1 MILKRVPAA
10 PQLLGLLG
18 LVPFFALTLGVWV
31 AAANLNRGDVEPSA
45 AARAWAGFL
54 LYAQL
59 LYAGLVA
66 SFLGAV
72 HWGLAMANM
81 GWEAQRTPVPERFND
96 GGEGTP
102 RYEGAT
108 RQFLWSVM
116 PSLFAWAI
124 ILFFHLTRIDWLSVI
139 AMMGVYAMC
148 FFADRNAVR
157 FGLGPEWYVELRKV
171 LTIAVLIALAG
182 TLAAAM

>member
-10 PQLLGLLG
+10 PQLLGLMG
-18 LVPFFALTLGVWV
+18 LIPFYGLTLAVWV
-31 AAANLNRGDVEPSA
+31 AVANMQREGLEPSLE
-45 AARAWAGFL
+45 ARAWAGFL

-59 LYAGLVA
+59 LYGGLVA

-96 GGEGTP
+96 GGDGTP
-102 RYEGAT
+102 RYEAAT

-116 PSLFAWAI
+116 PALFAWAV
-124 ILFFHLTRIDWLSVI
+124 ILFFYMTRIDWLALI
-139 AMMGVYAMC
+139 AMMTIYAAC

-157 FGLGPEWYVELRKV
+157 FGLGPEWYAGLRKV
-171 LTIAVLIALAG
+171 LTIGVLIALGG
-182 TLAAAM
+182 TLAATL

>member
-10 PQLLGLLG
+10 PQLLGLMG
-18 LVPFFALTLGVWV
+18 LIPFFGLTLAVWV
-31 AAANLNRGDVEPSA
+31 AAANLHREGVEPSLD
-45 AARAWAGFL
+45 ARAWAGFL

-81 GWEAQRTPVPERFND
+81 GWEAQRVPVPERFND

-108 RQFLWSVM
+108 RQFLWSVV

-124 ILFFHLTRIDWLSVI
+124 ILFFFLTRIDWLALI
-139 AMMGVYAMC
+139 AMMGVYVAC
-148 FFADRNAVR
+148 FFADRNAMR
-157 FGLGPEWYVELRKV
+157 FGLGPEWYAELRKV

-182 TLAAAM
+182 TLAATW